1 MPAPSSVIIER
12 DQERA
17 TLLQSIAP
25 APGGQGHLVLIDGPA
40 GIGKTQLLSE
50 LRRAAGAGAA
60 RAGAAGAGD
69 AMTAL
74 GARGRQRERDFP
86 FGVVRQLFEAAVT
99 APGQRV
105 AALAGAA

>member
-12 DQERA
+12 EQERA
-17 TLLQSIAP
+17 TLLQSIAT
-25 APGGQGHLVLIDGPA
+25 AAGGQGHLVLIDGPA

-60 RAGAAGAGD
+60 GGGAAGAGD
-69 AMTAL
+69 AMTVL
-74 GARGRQRERDFP
+74 GARASQLERDFP

-99 APGQRV
+99 DPAPR
-105 AALAGAA
+105 AAAVSRG